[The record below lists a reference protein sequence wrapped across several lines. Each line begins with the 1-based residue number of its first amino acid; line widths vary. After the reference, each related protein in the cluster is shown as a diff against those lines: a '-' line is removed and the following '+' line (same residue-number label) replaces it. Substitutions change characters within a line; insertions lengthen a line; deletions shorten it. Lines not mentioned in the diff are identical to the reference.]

1 MRCHMAIY
9 SIDEF
14 DGLGSDLN
22 YPLQF
27 DAPGKLS
34 MYPNNK
40 AEAHA
45 VLRMWFENG
54 PIPVTVI
61 DHEEE
66 DTVPGEEGE

>member
-1 MRCHMAIY
+1 MRCHMPIH
-9 SIDEF
+9 SIEEF
-14 DGLGSDLN
+14 DALGTDLN
-22 YPLQF
+22 YPLQL

-34 MYPNNK
+34 MYPNNS
-40 AEAHA
+40 AEVIN

-66 DTVPGEEGE
+66 DST